1 MNKQTTRLA
10 VLGLVVG
17 LASAQLAG
25 AQCSSCHDD
34 DKDGGAKKKKTTET
48 NNVTPPEKK

>member
-1 MNKQTTRLA
+1 MINKSIRLA

-17 LASAQLAG
+17 LASAQMAG

-34 DKDGGAKKKKTTET
+34 DSGSKKKKSSET
-48 NNVTPPEKK
+48 NSVTPSDKK